1 MPRPLERPPN
11 WPVRKPKQEK
21 NRRSGKNSSSPAEK
35 AGEGNDEMGKTSRYE
50 TSLLIENQHEP
61 GSHGR
66 VLKNL
71 LGIKTKR
78 EMEKVESREL
88 LHTMEWMAEKYGAKH
103 RFSADDICSMHGVW
117 LGNIYEWAGRYRN
130 VTMSK
135 GGFLFAA
142 PAFIPRLMADFERE
156 ILHRYTPCRADSR
169 NELVEALAVVH
180 TEFLLIHPF
189 REGNGRIARQL
200 AVFMVLQAG
209 MPSLDLAIIRGKR
222 KEAYFGAVR
231 AGLERDYEPMKRV
244 FNEAILR
251 TLRVD
256 MAGQRQTPP
265 GKPIQDQPWSRESP
279 RSPKRK

>member
-1 MPRPLERPPN
+1 MR
-11 WPVRKPKQEK
+11 
-21 NRRSGKNSSSPAEK
+21 
-35 AGEGNDEMGKTSRYE
+35 KTSRYD
-50 TSLLIENQHEP
+50 TSSLIEDQHEP

-78 EMEKVESREL
+78 EIGKIESQEL
-88 LHTMEWMAEKYGAKH
+88 LHTMEWMAEKYDAEH
-103 RFSADDICSMHGVW
+103 RFSADDICTMHKVW

-135 GGFLFAA
+135 GGFLFAS

-156 ILHRYTPCRADSR
+156 ILHQYTPCRADSR
-169 NELVEALAVVH
+169 NKLVEALAVVH
-180 TEFLLIHPF
+180 TELLLIHPF

-200 AVFMVLQAG
+200 AVFMAFQAG
-209 MPSLDLAIIRGKR
+209 MSPLDLAIIKGKR
-222 KEAYFGAVR
+222 KEAYFAAVR

-244 FNEAILR
+244 FNEALLR
-251 TLRVD
+251 TLRGD
-256 MAGQRQTPP
+256 KAGQRRSPP
-265 GKPIQDQPWSRESP
+265 GKPIQDQPPSRESP